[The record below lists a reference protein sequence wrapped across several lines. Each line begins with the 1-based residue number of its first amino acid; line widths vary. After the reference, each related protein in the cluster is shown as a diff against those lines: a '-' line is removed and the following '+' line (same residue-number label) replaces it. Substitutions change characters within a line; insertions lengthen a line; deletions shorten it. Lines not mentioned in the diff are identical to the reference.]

1 MKISVYQDRYNA
13 LKTWKV
19 EIKGDAYHLSQ
30 MINGE
35 QFGES
40 VKMTKNQIKEIG
52 VFGFVLLTS
61 QTKAKFAFS
70 TPNMNS
76 TQVILAWD
84 YQDAKK
90 KAREYLNV
98 KRLPSNYHLSRIYGK
113 TSDVLS
119 VDIE

>member
-13 LKTWKV
+13 IKTWEV
-19 EIKGDAYHLSQ
+19 EINGDVYYLSQ
-30 MINGE
+30 MINGK

-52 VFGFVLLTS
+52 VFDFVLLTS
-61 QTKAKFAFS
+61 QSKTKFVFS
-70 TPNMNS
+70 TPKMSS
-76 TQVILAWD
+76 TKVILAWN

-98 KRLPSNYHLSRIYGK
+98 KRLPNDFHLSQIYGK
-113 TSDVLS
+113 ISEVMS
-119 VDIE
+119 VDIK